1 MELSTKRLSDISK
14 RILESR
20 TRILIKNPFYGLL
33 LTHVDY
39 GVDNKSSTAY
49 TNGKKIVFNPD
60 FIDSLTDTE
69 VDIVMLHEILH
80 IVLKHCSRGLDFKS
94 YEFNIACDIVAN
106 SNIMYSM
113 GMSMDSIALK
123 CDCEPWH
130 LTPDGKHGYLYT
142 AEEVYGMIIKAQ
154 QGNKRNKVKCSFD
167 ADDHGID
174 DHGMWEPFEDS
185 ATEEEWDK
193 LIEDAA
199 NLVSQNA
206 GTLPGEIERK
216 LEAIRNPKH
225 DWRSVLTNFIHEEV
239 NDYSFSPP
247 DKRFEGDFFLPDF
260 NDVDVT
266 VKNILFMVDTSGSM
280 SEKMITEMY
289 SEIHG
294 AIEQF
299 NGKLSG
305 WLGFFDA
312 VVVPPQS
319 FDSIEK
325 FKLIRPKGGGG
336 TNFSVIFQYI
346 KDKMQD
352 NMPKAVVIL
361 TDGYANFPDVKE
373 TMGIPVLWVINT
385 DVKPPYGQLL
395 RV

>member
-1 MELSTKRLSDISK
+1 
-14 RILESR
+14 
-20 TRILIKNPFYGLL
+20 
-33 LTHVDY
+33 
-39 GVDNKSSTAY
+39 
-49 TNGKKIVFNPD
+49 
-60 FIDSLTDTE
+60 
-69 VDIVMLHEILH
+69 
-80 IVLKHCSRGLDFKS
+80 
-94 YEFNIACDIVAN
+94 
-106 SNIMYSM
+106 MYSM

-154 QGNKRNKVKCSFD
+154 QGNKRNKVKYSFD

-225 DWRSVLTNFIHEEV
+225 NWRSVLTNFIHEEV

-266 VKNILFMVDTSGSM
+266 VKNILFIVDTSGSM

-289 SEIHG
+289 S
-294 AIEQF
+294 
-299 NGKLSG
+299 
-305 WLGFFDA
+305 
-312 VVVPPQS
+312 
-319 FDSIEK
+319 
-325 FKLIRPKGGGG
+325 
-336 TNFSVIFQYI
+336 
-346 KDKMQD
+346 
-352 NMPKAVVIL
+352 
-361 TDGYANFPDVKE
+361 
-373 TMGIPVLWVINT
+373 
-385 DVKPPYGQLL
+385 
-395 RV
+395 